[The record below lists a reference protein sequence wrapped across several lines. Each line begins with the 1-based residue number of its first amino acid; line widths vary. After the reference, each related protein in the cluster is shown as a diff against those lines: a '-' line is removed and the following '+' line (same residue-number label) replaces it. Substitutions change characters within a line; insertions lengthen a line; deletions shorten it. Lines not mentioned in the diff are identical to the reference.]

1 MDQKERVTRGVGN
14 NLETM
19 DGLKRASSDA
29 IIVPY
34 RRRNIWKGAIRS
46 QNGWVEKDYGGAPL
60 LSRLYGRICL
70 HWEAVA
76 LKRLKGIEGVPA
88 YLGRPTR
95 NSIRMTWVPGT
106 PLDKM
111 KRGELTEACLQR
123 LRGVIH
129 HIHSRGVAHG
139 DLHMR
144 NILIFGESPSVIDF
158 STAYVRGRLPLLDK
172 QFFRFFVFLDFVYLY
187 KVEKEFFGKG
197 TPPPMFYLFRL
208 IKGIK

>member
-1 MDQKERVTRGVGN
+1 MVGN
-14 NLETM
+14 NFGTV
-19 DGLKRASSDA
+19 DGLKRKSSEA
-29 IIVPY
+29 MIVPY

-46 QNGWVEKDYGGAPL
+46 ENGWVEKDYGSSPL
-60 LSRLYGRICL
+60 LPRFYGRICL

-76 LKRLKGIEGVPA
+76 LKRLKGIEGVPV
-88 YLGRPTR
+88 YLGKPTR
-95 NSIRMTWVPGT
+95 NSIRMTRVPGT

-111 KRGELTEACLQR
+111 KRGELTEVYFQR

-144 NILIFGESPSVIDF
+144 NILIRGEKPSVIDF

-172 QFFRFFVFLDFVYLY
+172 QFFRFFAFLDFVYLY

-197 TPPPMFYLFRL
+197 TPPRMFYLFRL